1 MKKLLFLFLT
11 VPFLGYSQLPN
22 DSIKYW
28 KLGGSSSIN
37 FSQVSLSNWNAG
49 GRSSASGTF
58 LFNSFANYSK
68 ENISWENGLN
78 LGYGLMKEKD
88 NDAVKTDDKI
98 DFSSK
103 LGFKSK
109 GKIYYTSLFNFR
121 SQMTNGYKY
130 PDTDNAISRFMAPGY
145 FTLSLGIDYKP
156 NDKFSLFA
164 SPLTGKMTFVT
175 DDRLSAAGAFGVDP
189 GDKSRSEIGAFIKTQ
204 FKTEVV
210 KNVTLETKLDLF
222 SNYLDTPQN
231 IDVYW
236 DVLVNMKINSFM
248 SVNLITNLIYDHDIK
263 IAVDN
268 NGDGVIDAVGPRIQ
282 FKELFGIGLNFKF

>member
-1 MKKLLFLFLT
+1 MKKLLFLLLT

>member
-248 SVNLITNLIYDHDIK
+248 SANLITNLIYDHDIK